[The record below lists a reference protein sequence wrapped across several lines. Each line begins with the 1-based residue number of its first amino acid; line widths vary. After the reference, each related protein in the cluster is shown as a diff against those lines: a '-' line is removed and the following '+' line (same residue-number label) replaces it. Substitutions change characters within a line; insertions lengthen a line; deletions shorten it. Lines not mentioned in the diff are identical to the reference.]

1 VPASDGGPEYQH
13 PHVGG
18 NNVALMRAI
27 LLLTAATTLAVGLSA
42 CSRDSGSSLPRP
54 SKPFCEAAHRYD
66 VRVEK
71 RVGIGEQ
78 IRLVQQMADHAP
90 QDIARDTAVFLDAL
104 ERRRDGDTSVVD
116 NPKIED
122 AVNNV
127 NRRAAQGCEFY
138 RSNTGGG
145 I

>member
-1 VPASDGGPEYQH
+1 
-13 PHVGG
+13 
-18 NNVALMRAI
+18 MRAT
-27 LLLTAATTLAVGLSA
+27 LLLAAVTLVAMGTSA

-71 RVGIGEQ
+71 RVPIAEQ
-78 IRLVQQMADHAP
+78 IRLVQRMADHAP
-90 QDIARDTAVFLDAL
+90 KDIARDTAVFLSAL
-104 ERRRDGDTSVVD
+104 ERVRNGDESVVD
-116 NPKIED
+116 NPKIEE

-127 NRRAAQGCEFY
+127 NRRAAQGCDFY
-138 RSNTGGG
+138 RSDTGGG

>member
-1 VPASDGGPEYQH
+1 
-13 PHVGG
+13 
-18 NNVALMRAI
+18 MRAI
-27 LLLTAATTLAVGLSA
+27 LLLAVATALAATTSA
-42 CSRDSGSSLPRP
+42 CSRDSSSSLPRP

-78 IRLVQQMADHAP
+78 IRLVQQMVDHAP
-90 QDIARDTAVFLDAL
+90 KDIARDTAVFLDAL
-104 ERRRDGDTSVVD
+104 QRVRDGDKSVVD

-122 AVNNV
+122 AVNKV
-127 NRRAAQGCEFY
+127 NRRAAQGCDFY